1 MEKDS
6 RKRKPLPVPTS
17 KGANGIDHP
26 RSPDDHASST
36 VAAQPASRDTPGNED
51 ARKESLHPST
61 MAPRRLRVCVVEDS
75 YKNMRVIFRALKEN
89 GHDVDHFSQSA
100 DAITALESGSYD
112 AVIVSDTAAGGP
124 AECDALIAR
133 LRLSGRQEFTTLPI
147 VALTTDESGAR
158 RNALQLAGASEVLN
172 TVTSQNLND
181 AITAVASIGDNAW
194 VSQPKRILLLEDSY
208 TLSLLLSDALL
219 SAGNEVDHVAIADEA
234 LVLAR
239 SCRHDF
245 IIVAQNDTAS
255 ISCTQLIERLR
266 IAQRKLATRIPIAV
280 LTSNAAPQNVQ
291 ALRQAGADMVLTR
304 DADQLA
310 QQLVSWVQRG
320 IPTTANTDVDTVPT
334 LRDPLATQDDRTITD
349 SGEDPDTESAA
360 QPNVGRP
367 WLIEPRRAAARYLGR
382 SPAAAKE
389 ASTKPR
395 DWWSTAS
402 MLGALV
408 LSVGTAWLAWEYVA
422 DKTPVEVTTAKL
434 GSVSHAIAVTGQ
446 VVSKRQID
454 LPATQ
459 AGQLY
464 RVYVEEGQFV
474 RKGEKLATLD
484 NREALINV
492 RRAEAQVF
500 RFRTEVEFAERALR
514 NLKAIGDE
522 GAASQMAF
530 DLKESK
536 TLSETQLRIAEQDLR
551 AARLAVER
559 LVIVAPFAGVTVR
572 SHATEGRWVEAGQ
585 PVYTLADL
593 DTLEV
598 ALQIEHEDETQSASN
613 IQVGQTAH
621 LNTNGSEWS
630 EKIQRIR
637 DDRDSNVPA
646 GSANQTS
653 KQYRATAYTSVSD
666 DAPALLLG
674 QSISGAIVTD
684 VASNSVTVPS
694 ESVVRRDGKDYVAVV
709 EDGKVH
715 YSPVEV
721 GVGSFTMVA
730 INAGLQAG
738 EHVILPRQSLE
749 GGQRVAPTFVESG
762 RGAET
767 ETYPHRERFPDV
779 AVYSTAEL
787 RQRYDDAHIVD
798 VRSQFEYDVVHIAKA
813 VNIPLSDGEFLAR
826 LEKLRAKNG
835 TTPIVFYCN
844 GHSCAKSYEAV
855 REASKDGFGEV
866 VAYDSGIFDWMREQ
880 HVRTTLLGITP
891 APVSKMVSE
900 DYFQGR
906 LIAYEQLEKKA
917 REANTL
923 VVDVRDARQRTSAL
937 PLPSV
942 DVPLDDFVRRLDGD
956 EFRDKQLLIVDAVGK
971 QVRWLQYVLENKGHK
986 NYFFLRNGVEGIKK
1000 P

>member
-1 MEKDS
+1 MADRPS
-6 RKRKPLPVPTS
+6 TT
-17 KGANGIDHP
+17 D
-26 RSPDDHASST
+26 ASSSP
-36 VAAQPASRDTPGNED
+36 VAATHKSPNTPNNED
-51 ARKESLHPST
+51 ARQESTNPPVVD
-61 MAPRRLRVCVVEDS
+61 ARRLRVCVVEDS
-75 YKNMRVIFRALKEN
+75 YKNMRAIFRALKEN
-89 GHDVDHFSQSA
+89 GHDVDHFSKSV

-112 AVIVSDTAAGGP
+112 AVIVSDTAPGGP

-172 TVTSQNLND
+172 TLTSQELND
-181 AITAVASIGDNAW
+181 AIMAVANIGDSAW
-194 VSQPKRILLLEDSY
+194 APQPKRILLLEDSY

-219 SAGNEVDHVAIADEA
+219 SAGNEVDHVAVADEA

-245 IIVAQNDTAS
+245 IIVAQSDTVAM
-255 ISCTQLIERLR
+255 SCTQLIERLR
-266 IAQRKLATRIPIAV
+266 LSQRKLETTIPIAV
-280 LTSNAAPQNVQ
+280 LTSNPAPQNVQ

-304 DADQLA
+304 DAEQLA

-320 IPTTANTDVDTVPT
+320 TPNTDDVALDTVPT
-334 LRDPLATQDDRTITD
+334 LRSPLALQDEWTAAAG
-349 SGEDPDTESAA
+349 GEDVNAKSPA
-360 QPNVGRP
+360 QPNLGNA
-367 WLIEPRRAAARYLGR
+367 WLIEPRRTATRDLER
-382 SPAAAKE
+382 PPAAAKK
-389 ASTKPR
+389 TTTNR
-395 DWWSTAS
+395 LNWRSTAS
-402 MLGALV
+402 ILGALM
-408 LSVGTAWLAWEYVA
+408 LSVGAAWLAWEYVV

-434 GSVSHAIAVTGQ
+434 GSVSQTIAVTGQ

-464 RVYVEEGQFV
+464 RVYVEEGSFV

-514 NLKAIGDE
+514 NLKTVGDE
-522 GAASQMAF
+522 DAANQMAL

-551 AARLAVER
+551 AAQLAVER
-559 LVIVAPFAGVTVR
+559 LLIVAPFAGVTVR
-572 SHATEGRWVEAGQ
+572 SHAIEGRWVEAGQ

-598 ALQIEHEDETQSASN
+598 ALQIEHQDVTQSAGN
-613 IQVGQTAH
+613 IQVGQTAR
-621 LNTNGSEWS
+621 LNSDGSEWS
-630 EKIQRIR
+630 EKIQRVR
-637 DDRDSNVPA
+637 DDSDANSSA
-646 GSANQTS
+646 GSANRTS
-653 KQYRATAYTSVSD
+653 KQYRATAYVGVGA
-666 DAPALLLG
+666 DAPALMLG
-674 QSISGAIVTD
+674 QTINGVIVTD
-684 VASNSVTVPS
+684 VASNAVTVPS
-694 ESVVRRDGKDYVAVV
+694 ESVVRREDRDYVAVV
-709 EDGKVH
+709 DNGKVR
-715 YSPVEV
+715 YAPVAV
-721 GVGSFTMVA
+721 GVRSLTMVA

-738 EHVILPRQSLE
+738 DHVILPRQSLE
-749 GGQRVAPTFVESG
+749 GGQRVAATLVESG
-762 RGAET
+762 RGDET
-767 ETYPHRERFPDV
+767 ESYPHRERFPDV
-779 AVYSTAEL
+779 AVYSTDEL
-787 RQRYDDAHIVD
+787 RRRYDDSLIVD

-813 VNIPLSDGEFLAR
+813 VNIPLSEDQFLAR
-826 LEKLRAKNG
+826 LEALRAKNG
-835 TTPIVFYCN
+835 TTTIVFYCN

-855 REASKDGFGEV
+855 REARNNGFGEV

-880 HVRTTLLGITP
+880 HVRTTLLGVTP
-891 APVSKMVSE
+891 APVNKMVSE

-906 LIAYEQLEKKA
+906 LVAYEQFEKKA

-923 VVDVRDARQRTSAL
+923 VVDVRDDRQRTSAL

-942 DVPLDDFVRRLDGD
+942 DVPLDDFVRRLDGE

-986 NYFFLRNGVEGIKK
+986 NYFFLRDGVEAIKK